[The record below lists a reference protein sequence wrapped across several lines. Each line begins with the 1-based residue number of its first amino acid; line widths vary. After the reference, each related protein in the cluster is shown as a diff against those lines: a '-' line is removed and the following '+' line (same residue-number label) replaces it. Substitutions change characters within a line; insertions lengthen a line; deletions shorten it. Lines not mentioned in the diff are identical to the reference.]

1 MSTLTVRLPES
12 LHEKIK
18 ELAQSEGMSINQFLV
33 VAAAEKMSALL
44 TEDYLEQEAKQGKR
58 KDFERFLKKV
68 PDVEAEEYDQLR
80 QAKRPGLKKR
90 WTT

>member
-12 LHEKIK
+12 LHTKIK
-18 ELAQSEGMSINQFLV
+18 ELAQSEGISINQFLV

-44 TEDYLEQEAKQGKR
+44 TEDYLEEEAKQGKR

-68 PDVEAEEYDQLR
+68 PDVEPEDYDRLS
-80 QAKRPGLKKR
+80 
-90 WTT
+90 